1 MNRRHYQRG
10 IGLIEALIAL
20 ILLVFTASVTSQMQ
34 TSSLVSA
41 QGSSVHF
48 SIDHLSSEMLTTL
61 RAQSSD
67 AQAGLFD
74 SEDTSDSS
82 INGSAE
88 VIAWNRLIQDA
99 IPTGIGSISCLDNF
113 CDVSISWI
121 EEIDGSDHRQFFRT
135 RTPL

>member
-1 MNRRHYQRG
+1 MNRRHYQQG

-20 ILLVFTASVTSQMQ
+20 VLLVFAASVTSQMQ

-48 SIDHLSSEMLTTL
+48 SVDHLSNEMLTTL
-61 RAQSSD
+61 RAQASD

-74 SEDTSDSS
+74 SENSTDLS
-82 INGSAE
+82 INDSAE
-88 VIAWNRLIQDA
+88 VVAWNRRIQDA
-99 IPTGIGSISCLDNF
+99 IPTGIGTISCLDSF
-113 CDVSISWI
+113 CDVSISWL